1 MKDKG
6 YKNTRERKKKQPAA
20 PPAKADDAGTVQN
33 SKAEK
38 SAEDLARMA
47 RAREHLIDFACYI
60 DPAAAHWYRAPHLVK
75 IAEYLE
81 RIERAV
87 ALPVPPAA
95 PSSAP
100 EGQASTPAAAPSEPP
115 LRRLIVETP
124 PRHWKSSLVSDK
136 FPAWFLGRQPQA
148 TVLLASYAVS
158 LAVKFARSVR
168 DTIES
173 NQLYQELFPEVRVRP
188 DTRE

>member
-6 YKNTRERKKKQPAA
+6 YKNTRERKKKQPAE

-87 ALPVPPAA
+87 ALPVPPTAPSSA

-100 EGQASTPAAAPSEPP
+100 EGQASTPAAADEPP
-115 LRRLIVETP
+115 
-124 PRHWKSSLVSDK
+124 
-136 FPAWFLGRQPQA
+136 
-148 TVLLASYAVS
+148 
-158 LAVKFARSVR
+158 
-168 DTIES
+168 
-173 NQLYQELFPEVRVRP
+173 
-188 DTRE
+188 